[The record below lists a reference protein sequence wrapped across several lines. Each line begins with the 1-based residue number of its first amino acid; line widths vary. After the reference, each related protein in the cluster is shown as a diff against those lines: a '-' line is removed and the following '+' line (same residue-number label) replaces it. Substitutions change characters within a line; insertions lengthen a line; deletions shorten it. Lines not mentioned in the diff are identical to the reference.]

1 MVAGLPDEVAIL
13 RSPTD
18 AVTKLGSDEATSVL
32 TPEFLSLV
40 PGFFAAD
47 VVARPPVHGLAQFA
61 SAVMSRR
68 TDLRRLSPWVP
79 DSVRQS

>member
-47 VVARPPVHGLAQFA
+47 VVARRLCMVSRNSPAQ
-61 SAVMSRR
+61 S
-68 TDLRRLSPWVP
+68 
-79 DSVRQS
+79 